1 MSVIISEDI
10 LHSTHLSE
18 SELKQEIA
26 VMLFEKDKLTMGQAA
41 RFAEMS
47 QWRFQHLLASR
58 AIPVHYDVKEFEQDL
73 ASLRQ
78 SGRI

>member
-1 MSVIISEDI
+1 MSVVISED
-10 LHSTHLSE
+10 LLYATHLSE

-26 VMLFEKDKLTMGQAA
+26 VMLFEKDKLTLGQAA
-41 RFAEMS
+41 RFAELS

-73 ASLRQ
+73 ATLKQ
-78 SGRI
+78 LGRI